1 MKMEKFLPLL
11 LVFTSI
17 IFTSSNSTNIPLC
30 SDGLVSGVANGNSD
44 FLGIAKNVSECIAMA
59 RSFSKIHPSYNAMSY
74 GLEGFCRA
82 LTGMNTTTAD
92 PHIKSC
98 LLFASTTD
106 SESTIKSAFEGANV
120 AGGSTDPG
128 SQGDP
133 IIIGLEGQVF
143 KFEGTNGKWYSNI
156 ITNSLGW
163 NMQFRKYET
172 CPKDEDM
179 FISGMSIIDSSE
191 MGNDF
196 DSSILIVSTPT
207 PIRECEGHS
216 AVCLGGGN
224 LHISFDGG
232 HTFVSHPGDYHPT
245 PGSRLIAHNTF
256 GACSRKWFDYEITK
270 EKENATANLRGR
282 RLHERKPL
290 EFLTDKTSTMIDPI
304 ECGVWIQDRKEKED
318 LFNQR
323 GLWSTIYIENP
334 NASFHIEFRQSNPEK
349 LDRVCDFQSLDA
361 WMTKVSDELEIQ
373 EWNGVLGETK
383 KAIYDPVSK
392 RQIKSNRSQLLR
404 GKNDSD
410 YEVDGPFGLA
420 HAALVYDKIWNGPPN
435 TVESVVIT

>member
-1 MKMEKFLPLL
+1 
-11 LVFTSI
+11 
-17 IFTSSNSTNIPLC
+17 
-30 SDGLVSGVANGNSD
+30 
-44 FLGIAKNVSECIAMA
+44 MA
-59 RSFSKIHPSYNAMSY
+59 RTFSEIHPSYNAMSY

-92 PHIKSC
+92 PNIKSC
-98 LLFASTTD
+98 LLFASTSD
-106 SESTIKSAFEGANV
+106 SESTIESAFEGANI

-128 SQGDP
+128 LQGDQ
-133 IIIGLEGQVF
+133 INRGLKGEVS

-156 ITNSLGW
+156 MTNGLGW
-163 NMQFRKYET
+163 NMQFKKYET

-179 FISGMSIIDSSE
+179 FISGMSIIDSSK
-191 MGNDF
+191 MGNAF
-196 DSSILIVSTPT
+196 DSRILIVSTPT

-216 AVCLGGGN
+216 TVCLGGGN

-232 HTFVSHPGDYHPT
+232 HTFVSQPGDYHPT

-256 GACSRKWFDYEITK
+256 GACSREWFDYESTK
-270 EKENATANLRGR
+270 EKENAAANLRR
-282 RLHERKPL
+282 KRSLHEIKPL

-304 ECGVWIQDRKEKED
+304 ECGVWVQDRKEKED

-323 GLWSTIYIENP
+323 GLWSTIYVETP

-361 WMTKVSDELEIQ
+361 WMTKVSDELENQ
-373 EWNGVLGETK
+373 EWSGVLGKTK
-383 KAIYDPVSK
+383 RAKYHPVSK
-392 RQIKSNRSQLLR
+392 RQIEINQSQLLR
-404 GKNDSD
+404 RKNDSD

-420 HAALVYDKIWNGPPN
+420 HAALGYKKI
-435 TVESVVIT
+435 